1 MTHRT
6 GRPAPPAPAASP
18 AALQRLT
25 LAWTE
30 AVAMPALSLASSAL
44 RLWDYP
50 RPEPG
55 RACGA
60 ASPEPR

>member
-6 GRPAPPAPAASP
+6 GRPAPPAPASMP
-18 AALQRLT
+18 VVLHRLT

-30 AVAMPALSLASSAL
+30 TVAVPALSLVWSAL

-50 RPEPG
+50 RPAPRRAQSAAPPEPG
-55 RACGA
+55 
-60 ASPEPR
+60 

>member
-6 GRPAPPAPAASP
+6 GRPAPPTPAA
-18 AALQRLT
+18 ALHRLT
-25 LAWTE
+25 LAWAE
-30 AVAMPALSLASSAL
+30 AVAVPALSLAWSAL

-50 RPEPG
+50 RPEPR

-60 ASPEPR
+60 ASPEAR